1 MELMLWN
8 QQQMISMPRLGVP
21 PPDRVRPLVHR
32 FQRPAVSMWTKTRI
46 LRLQVAVMQALT
58 VEHTMHRLT
67 KKYPRVDNR
76 FGK

>member
-1 MELMLWN
+1 
-8 QQQMISMPRLGVP
+8 MILMPRLGVP
-21 PPDRVRPLVHR
+21 LQDPARPLVHR
-32 FQRPAVSMWTKTRI
+32 FQRRAVSMLTKTRI

-76 FGK
+76 FDK